1 MSRLTEMGQ
10 AAKEA
15 AVVLARLSSNEK
27 NNALKASADALEKNI
42 NEVLEA
48 NKKDVEA
55 AVANGI
61 KGAFIDRLTHLR
73 KKELKKWLTDSEAL
87 RLSMTLSEKSF
98 I

>member
-48 NKKDVEA
+48 E
-55 AVANGI
+55 
-61 KGAFIDRLTHLR
+61 
-73 KKELKKWLTDSEAL
+73 
-87 RLSMTLSEKSF
+87 
-98 I
+98 

>member
-1 MSRLTEMGQ
+1 MGIRDR

-48 NKKDVEA
+48 KDVYKRQPGSRT
-55 AVANGI
+55 NDI
-61 KGAFIDRLTHLR
+61 RIQNKSKKGFAYI
-73 KKELKKWLTDSEAL
+73 
-87 RLSMTLSEKSF
+87 
-98 I
+98 

>member
-42 NEVLEA
+42 NVPL
-48 NKKDVEA
+48 
-55 AVANGI
+55 G
-61 KGAFIDRLTHLR
+61 
-73 KKELKKWLTDSEAL
+73 TDYTDFTE
-87 RLSMTLSEKSF
+87 EEE
-98 I
+98 